1 MKRDLWSW
9 SSNDEL
15 WGLIQRYFSEAHGTT
30 DIDYAEWRYGKWEAV
45 MVYVS
50 RNMHAFDTGDL
61 AVAGSERAVTH
72 GKLFHPIFDYA
83 IEHDITDPDAFPEPS
98 CFHDPAA

>member
-1 MKRDLWSW
+1 MKRSWSW
-9 SSNDEL
+9 TGPDEL
-15 WGLIQRYFSEAHGTT
+15 DAHIQRYFIEVHGAS
-30 DIDYAEWRYGKWEAV
+30 DIDYAEWRYRKWKAV

-98 CFHDPAA
+98 FFHDTAA